1 MEVTWRV
8 ALFTPMN
15 GVISRGKHMST
26 TSESIESA
34 STRAETAL
42 VETLSEEL
50 ERVESWLTPHF
61 RRPETRRNVGD
72 LLRAL
77 LGRVEH
83 KNSWGLSEEA
93 RRPTPYAF
101 QYLLGR
107 ARWNPDE
114 VRDSMR
120 AEIARKLGTQG
131 NLILDETG
139 FLKKGRMSAGVACQ
153 YTGTA
158 GGIANCQIGVFLIH
172 ATSQG
177 HTFLDGE
184 LYLPEEWTQD
194 RARCRQ
200 AGIPDEVDFS
210 TKPALARRM
219 LQRAF
224 AAGYAPRWVL
234 GDEVYGRDGKL
245 RDFLERRRQRYALT
259 VASNTPLERGLRK
272 TTPAEVLAGELRPED
287 FQRLSAGDGAKGPRE
302 SDWARVRLNPGL
314 GRSLREPG
322 QESLHHWLL
331 VRRDVDVALEELTLS
346 NHDFFLVH
354 APDNTSW
361 ADMVEA
367 AGGRWPVESCFES
380 AKQEVGLDEYEV
392 RSWTGWYRHMT
403 LCLVAH
409 SFLTTARLELNA
421 LQDDA
426 SVPLHSSRPST
437 LATAPVDPERTP
449 APSCQPVPIGR
460 PRHQEGGGQLASP
473 GALLPKVLGP
483 PCKTRSTMLAFLRRR
498 GLRSRG
504 LASNSSASACKR

>member
-1 MEVTWRV
+1 MKRVT
-8 ALFTPMN
+8 P
-15 GVISRGKHMST
+15 RGKNMST
-26 TSESIESA
+26 TSESTESA
-34 STRAETAL
+34 PSSSTETTL

-50 ERVESWLTPHF
+50 ERVESWVKPHF

-72 LLRAL
+72 FLRAM

-107 ARWNPDE
+107 ARWEPDE
-114 VRDSMR
+114 VRDSMQVD
-120 AEIARKLGTQG
+120 IARELGTKG

-139 FLKKGRMSAGVACQ
+139 FVKKGRMSAGVAYQ

-158 GGIANCQIGVFLIH
+158 GGIANCQIGVFLVH

-177 HTFLDGE
+177 HTFLDRE
-184 LYLPEEWTQD
+184 LYLPDEWMQD

-200 AGIPDEVDFS
+200 AGIPDEVNFS
-210 TKPALARRM
+210 TKPALAQRM

-224 AAGYAPRWVL
+224 AAGYTPRWVL

-245 RDFLERRRQRYALT
+245 RDFLERQRQHYVLT

-272 TTPAEVLAGELRPED
+272 TTPDEVLARELRPED
-287 FQRLSAGDGAKGPRE
+287 FQRLSAGDGTKGPRE
-302 SDWARVRLNPGL
+302 SDWARVRLNPKL
-314 GRSLREPG
+314 EQSLREPD
-322 QESLHHWLL
+322 QESLSHWLL
-331 VRRDVDVALEELTLS
+331 VRRDVDVPLEELTLS
-346 NHDFFLVH
+346 NHDFFLVY
-354 APDNTSW
+354 APESTSL

-392 RSWTGWYRHMT
+392 RSWTGWYRHVT

-421 LQDDA
+421 LKEA
-426 SVPLHSSRPST
+426 SDPRFSQSST
-437 LATAPVDPERTP
+437 IATGTQGQEQTP
-449 APSCQPVPIGR
+449 APSCQPPPKEGSV
-460 PRHQEGGGQLASP
+460 HEEGGSQLASP

-483 PCKTRSTMLAFLRRR
+483 PCKTGSTMLSFLHRR
-498 GLRSRG
+498 GLRSPG
-504 LASNSSASACKR
+504 SASNSSASVFRR